1 MSMSLILL
9 IGLLGIFLVLLF
21 KNPIIGLIGENN
33 NLIIKLRNA
42 KWFQN
47 PWFSGAFLFVINAVL
62 FFLTV
67 LVLYVL
73 MYFFIPFVHLIV
85 MFIAV
90 IGSIFTWIIINRAW
104 QGTKRNRLKM
114 GAIGS
119 GFYLFLTLIFVYRLV
134 TLKPSYPGDDTFMG
148 AIGLFF
154 SIIVTVVAFVTCLF
168 ITGFTRKNLL

>member
-1 MSMSLILL
+1 MSLILL

-47 PWFSGAFLFVINAVL
+47 PWFSGVFLFVINAFL

>member
-1 MSMSLILL
+1 MSLILL